1 MGTSDEEQDAPASP
15 VAEQAQGEKKES
27 RARAGNFAGTRTFP
41 RRTLEQALRVPRALK
56 EKNGGNPW
64 LPKEVAVV
72 LDVGPTSGN
81 YYYLTAASRDYG
93 FTVGTRDSPSISI
106 TDLGREAVYPGSDAQ
121 ERNALRAAFLNI
133 EPFRKVLEH
142 YKGNSLPEY
151 RYLANTLQTEF
162 GVDPSFHEEFLEI
175 FDKNCR
181 YLGIGSEYDPDQIP
195 ETRQPPQSPHS
206 RDVKPAG
213 QAAMVVGEPPRPA
226 AGAPICFVIMP
237 FTERDDRHVTGFF
250 EEVLANLF
258 TPAGIAAGFE
268 VRTAQRHG
276 SDVIQST
283 IVNDLLEADLVLA
296 DLTEHNPNVLFEL
309 GMRMAEDKPVV
320 LVRARGTGPIFD
332 VDNMLRVE
340 EYNPSLWKSTIEKDV
355 PRLTEHILGAW
366 ENRETVQTF
375 MKILRRQR
383 S

>member
-1 MGTSDEEQDAPASP
+1 VGASDDEQDESAVPDS
-15 VAEQAQGEKKES
+15 EQAEKKEQRG
-27 RARAGNFAGTRTFP
+27 RANNLTSPRTYP

-56 EKNGGNPW
+56 DKNGGNSW
-64 LPKEVAVV
+64 SPKEVAPV
-72 LDVGPTSGN
+72 LGLGPTSSN
-81 YYYLTAASRDYG
+81 YFYLTAASRDYG
-93 FTVGTRDSPSISI
+93 LTAGTRDSASIAL

-121 ERNALRAAFLNI
+121 ERTALRSAFLNVK
-133 EPFRKVLEH
+133 PFRQVLEY

-151 RYLANTLQTEF
+151 KYVANTLQTEF
-162 GVDPSFHEEFLEI
+162 GIDPAYHEEFLDI

-181 YLGIGSEYDPDQIP
+181 YLGIGSDYEPDQAVATIFP
-195 ETRQPPQSPHS
+195 A
-206 RDVKPAG
+206 DVKPAG
-213 QAAMVVGEPPRPA
+213 KAAVVVGEPTRPA
-226 AGAPICFVIMP
+226 AGVPRVCFVIMP
-237 FTERDDRHVTGFF
+237 FSERDDRHATGFF
-250 EEVLANLF
+250 EEVLVNLF
-258 TPAGIAAGFE
+258 TPAGTAAGFE

-320 LVRARGTGPIFD
+320 LVRAKGTGPIFD

-340 EYNPSLWKSTIEKDV
+340 EYNPSLWKSTVEKDV

-366 ENRETVQTF
+366 ENRDTGETF

-383 S
+383 